1 VMFPESFMISARPA
15 DRELTVMSP
24 EWSAIVAL
32 PEIRVAWMSPESVLS
47 VTVHPDV
54 HHHDVGLVGSDLAQ
68 ELLGIPVAASTSW
81 PASVSSR
88 AKALTH
94 QHRVFG
100 DHYPH
105 GSTTSITVGP
115 RSAAR
120 SSAGLSRARGSPH
133 VGPRSTSAAVA
144 EWNADN
150 RRQAGRSRPARL
162 LVAFKLPN
170 LGQDDRSR
178 RSGCP
183 APAVIQD
190 RHAALIKERSLT
202 AAAQQ

>member
-1 VMFPESFMISARPA
+1 
-15 DRELTVMSP
+15 MSP
-24 EWSAIVAL
+24 EPV
-32 PEIRVAWMSPESVLS
+32 PSP
-47 VTVHPDV
+47 TVHPDV

-68 ELLGIPVAASTSW
+68 ELLGIPRRRLELVAGVGEQ
-81 PASVSSR
+81 PGQ
-88 AKALTH
+88 ALTH

-100 DHYPH
+100 DHYPAWQHHLDH
-105 GSTTSITVGP
+105 GGP

-133 VGPRSTSAAVA
+133 VGPRSRSAAVA
-144 EWNADN
+144 EWNAGN

-162 LVAFKLPN
+162 PVAFKLPN

-190 RHAALIKERSLT
+190 RHAALIQERSLT
-202 AAAQQ
+202 AAAQQGARASFLASVKQPGFGWLDEMFLH